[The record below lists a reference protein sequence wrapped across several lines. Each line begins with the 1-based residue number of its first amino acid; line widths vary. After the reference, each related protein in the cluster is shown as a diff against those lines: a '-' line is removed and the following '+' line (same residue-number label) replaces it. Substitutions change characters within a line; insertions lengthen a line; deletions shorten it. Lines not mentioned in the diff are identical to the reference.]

1 MKSELTSNL
10 TPTLDF
16 RSKKYIKAIYAKGYS
31 NISNMTVEEVR
42 QNFGCFEND
51 SSFSNIKIDDKSYS
65 YKIFKSP
72 VKGNNLIIYLHGGA
86 YVLRHDKHNNKICS
100 ELSNKLNFNVLL
112 LHYSLAPE
120 NKFPTAINEVTKFI
134 KNIDKIKNKFPDIKN
149 IYILGD
155 SSGGNLA
162 VSSLLNLKEFD
173 VKGLILISPSLDYC
187 TKYESKNYFG
197 SCYLLDTHV
206 RKWFASCYLNNESER
221 KNALISPILSSNL
234 NILPR
239 TLIINSYFDP
249 MRDESILFN
258 KLLKRNNVDSELHT
272 LSTIHN
278 FFHLQIT
285 PYFSDSIKL
294 INDFLK

>member
-1 MKSELTSNL
+1 
-10 TPTLDF
+10 
-16 RSKKYIKAIYAKGYS
+16 
-31 NISNMTVEEVR
+31 MTVEEVR

-173 VKGLILISPSLDYC
+173 VKGLILISPS
-187 TKYESKNYFG
+187 
-197 SCYLLDTHV
+197 
-206 RKWFASCYLNNESER
+206 
-221 KNALISPILSSNL
+221 
-234 NILPR
+234 
-239 TLIINSYFDP
+239 
-249 MRDESILFN
+249 
-258 KLLKRNNVDSELHT
+258 
-272 LSTIHN
+272 
-278 FFHLQIT
+278 
-285 PYFSDSIKL
+285 
-294 INDFLK
+294 